1 MNTGCGTAARRH
13 GDAASFAALEAGQ
26 SARITKTIAESD
38 VEAFARLSGDYNPLH
53 MDSDFARGTSFQR
66 RVVHGMLV
74 AGYVSTLVGMHLPG
88 PGALWTEQNFR
99 WKAPVFIGDTLEIAL
114 TITHKSE
121 GSRTITVGVEAKN
134 QDGNIVM
141 EGNGTVKL
149 LEKQARREETPLSE
163 RVAIVSGGAR
173 GIGAAIARALGNA
186 GAAVV
191 VNYRNSESQANEICE
206 EIRSNGG
213 RAFPCRADV
222 TDAGAVTAMAEC
234 ARGEFG
240 KPVDVLI
247 NNAARAAAPRPFLE
261 MSWEEAAAAFDVQVR
276 GAFNCS
282 KAVLPGMLAQKSG
295 CIVNIGSMLTWNVP
309 TVGWTALAM
318 AKSSLKALTRSLAA
332 EFGPQGIR
340 VNLVSPGMTETDSIA
355 GISERLRKLQAMQTP
370 LRRLSTPEDVAKT
383 VLFLCSGAGDFI
395 TGADIPVCGGL
406 CM

>member
-1 MNTGCGTAARRH
+1 MLRTL
-13 GDAASFAALEAGQ
+13 DFSSLEVGQ
-26 SARITKTIAESD
+26 SVRISKTIAESD
-38 VEAFARLSGDYNPLH
+38 LDGFARLSGDYNPLH
-53 MDSDFARGTSFQR
+53 MDADFASGTSFQR

-88 PGALWTEQNFR
+88 PGALWTQQDFR
-99 WKAPVFIGDTLEIAL
+99 WQVPVFIGDSLEITL

-121 GSRTITVGVEAKN
+121 GSRTVTIRVEAFN
-134 QDGNIVM
+134 QHGKLVM
-141 EGNGTVKL
+141 DGNGTVKL
-149 LEKQARREETPLSE
+149 LEKQSRREETPLPE
-163 RVAIVSGGAR
+163 RVALVSGASR

-191 VNYRNSESQANEICE
+191 VNYRNSESQAREICE

-213 RAFPCRADV
+213 RALACRADV
-222 TDAGAVTAMAEC
+222 TDAQDVAAMAEC
-234 ARGEFG
+234 ARAEFG

-247 NNAARAAAPRPFLE
+247 NNAANAAAARPFLE
-261 MSWEEAAAAFDVQVR
+261 MSWEEAAAVFDVQVR

-309 TVGWTALAM
+309 AVGATALAM

-332 EFGPQGIR
+332 EFGPHGIR

-355 GISERLRKLQAMQTP
+355 GVSERLRKLQAMQTP
-370 LRRLSTPEDVAKT
+370 LRRLSTPEDVART